1 VSQRG
6 AHRENVTCAALQIH
20 TLRTFT
26 YTLRKPVSIDRWLSA
41 ARPCDSVHPRG
52 IDRWAQPYVA
62 YSTYTDLRRC
72 AGFFYPAV

>member
-1 VSQRG
+1 MSQRG
-6 AHRENVTCAALQIH
+6 AHRENVTCAALQMH

-52 IDRWAQPYVA
+52 IDR
-62 YSTYTDLRRC
+62 
-72 AGFFYPAV
+72 